1 MWINNFI
8 QWKLHVK
15 YTKDRRSDRWDFGGT
30 RSVMLT
36 SASFYVESF
45 SIWNVIIEI
54 AKVVQI
60 AGPFIAIAI
69 IESKT

>member
-1 MWINNFI
+1 M
-8 QWKLHVK
+8 
-15 YTKDRRSDRWDFGGT
+15 
-30 RSVMLT
+30 MLT

-60 AGPFIAIAI
+60 AGTFIAIAI